1 MEDRNL
7 KKIRTAHFGIAHDH
21 SAVTM
26 ECARKYPD
34 IFEIVGICEPDE
46 ETRNTMGNHPA
57 YAGIPWLT
65 EDELLSRD
73 DIDAVLCE
81 GHELRSVSDAQKC
94 IDRGFHVHLDKPG
107 GTDIAAFEALLKSAH
122 QKGLTLQMGYM
133 YRYNPAFRRVM
144 EAVRE
149 GTLGTITGIDG
160 TFSILHPS
168 EKRKWLGQF
177 PGGMMFYIGCH
188 VIDMILLLNGLPD
201 DVHPFNRSSDH
212 DNDGSLDSAFA
223 VLDYP
228 RGACTVRTNATEI
241 NGYARRSLL
250 VSGTKASIE
259 IRPLECPTLMNI
271 TTLEDAKKGPGS
283 DDASRS
289 VFPGYL
295 PGRYDDMMLEFSAC
309 VRGEIKN
316 PYSWEYELELQKVVL
331 AACGL

>member
-1 MEDRNL
+1 M

-21 SAVTM
+21 SAVTL

-34 IFEIVGICEPDE
+34 IFEIVGICEPDDA
-46 ETRNTMGNHPA
+46 TRHAMSNHPA

-65 EDELLSRD
+65 EDELLSRN

-107 GTDIAAFEALLKSAH
+107 GIDIVAFEALLKSAH
-122 QKGLTLQMGYM
+122 QKELTLQMGYM
-133 YRYNPAFRRVM
+133 YRYNPAFRYIVK
-144 EAVRE
+144 AVHE
-149 GTLGTITGIDG
+149 GVLGTITGIDG
-160 TFSILHPS
+160 TFSILHTP

-177 PGGMMFYIGCH
+177 PGGMMFFIGCH
-188 VIDMILLLNGLPD
+188 VIDMILLLNGLPV

-212 DNDGSLDSAFA
+212 DNNGSLDSAFA

-228 RGACTVRTNATEI
+228 RGVCTVRTNATEI
-241 NGYARRSLL
+241 NGYARRMLL

-271 TTLEDAKKGPGS
+271 TTLDDVRNRVDLA
-283 DDASRS
+283 DASRCI
-289 VFPGYL
+289 FPGYMA
-295 PGRYDDMMLEFSAC
+295 GRYDDMMMEFAAC

-316 PYSWEYELELQKVVL
+316 PYSWEYELALQKVVL
-331 AACGL
+331 KASGLRRIS